1 LRASDAGRAT
11 GDTDVRTGAEYREGL
26 RDGRE
31 VWILGE
37 GRVEDV
43 TVHPATAAMV
53 DEYAAWYDRHDD
65 PAWQERLFT
74 PPDVAGRRRPL
85 AFEIPKTSD
94 DLRRLGRAIHDVAF
108 LNAGNITHTP
118 GYGALI
124 ALGVLDAVKTMGV
137 PEERI
142 AAATSYR
149 DALALSGRFLTFC
162 GGTLIPA
169 DRFRTPETRD
179 PVRLVR
185 ETDAGVVVRGMAGLH
200 TAVPFADEV
209 FISAGLFS
217 SDPKDR
223 VWFSVPVSAPGV
235 RCVARRMAARHAN
248 PFMSP
253 LSRRFDEL
261 DAQLWLDDVFV
272 PFEHVFAL
280 RFEPSA
286 GRDDA
291 RRRDSIVSWL
301 VWHQNIALLA
311 RAEFTLG
318 LALAVADSM
327 GLRGVPPVV
336 DSLVDLVID
345 VETIRTGLTAAELDP
360 EVTPAGY
367 LLPRLLHLAPSTIYA
382 YRARQRMAEVL
393 RSLAGQAGVLTPS
406 DADLADPVIGP
417 GLEHAFGGGGYTALQ
432 RAALLQLVSDH
443 VASALDG
450 REAAFETQATGG
462 MPGWRNRIQRW
473 FESYDE
479 LTNGVTAVLDVE
491 MPSIT
496 VDDLRDVGRLR
507 RAGFGV
513 TPPAQTAAPAAKQA
527 DQPIADHSI

>member
-1 LRASDAGRAT
+1 
-11 GDTDVRTGAEYREGL
+11 VRTGAEYREGL
-26 RDGRE
+26 RDGRQ
-31 VWILGE
+31 VWVLGE
-37 GRVEDV
+37 GRVADV
-43 TVHPATAAMV
+43 TAHPATAAMV
-53 DEYAAWYDRHDD
+53 AEYAAWYDRHREA
-65 PAWQERLFT
+65 AWQDRLLT
-74 PPDVAGRRRPL
+74 PPDAAGQRRPL
-85 AFEIPKTSD
+85 AFEIPRTSD

-108 LNAGNITHTP
+108 LNAGNVTHTP
-118 GYGALI
+118 GYGGLI
-124 ALGVLDAVKTMGV
+124 ALGVLDAVTTMGV
-137 PEERI
+137 PSDRI
-142 AAATSYR
+142 AAAAAYR
-149 DALALSGRFLTFC
+149 DALAASGRFLTFC
-162 GGTLIPA
+162 GGTLTPA
-169 DRFRTPETRD
+169 DRFRPAETREA
-179 PVRLVR
+179 VRLVR

-200 TAVPFADEV
+200 TAVPYADEV
-209 FISAGLFS
+209 LITAGLFS
-217 SDPKDR
+217 PDLNDR
-223 VWFSVPVSAPGV
+223 VWFAVPINAPGV
-235 RCVARRMAARHAN
+235 RCVTRRVAARHAN

-261 DAQLWLDDVFV
+261 DAELWLDDVFV
-272 PFEHVFAL
+272 PFERVFAL

-318 LALAVADSM
+318 LALAVADAM
-327 GLRGVPPVV
+327 GLKGVQPVV

-345 VETIRTGLTAAELDP
+345 VESIRTGLTAAELDP

-406 DADLADPVIGP
+406 DVDLEDPTIGP
-417 GLEHAFGGGGYTALQ
+417 GLEHAFGGGGYTARQ

-462 MPGWRNRIQRW
+462 MAAWRNRIQRW
-473 FESYDE
+473 FDRYDE
-479 LTNGVTAVLDVE
+479 LTNGVTATLDLE
-491 MPSIT
+491 MPAIA
-496 VDDLRDVGRLR
+496 VDHLRDVGRLR
-507 RAGFGV
+507 RAGFGAS
-513 TPPAQTAAPAAKQA
+513 TPAEAAAPAPGQAGRPAKGA
-527 DQPIADHSI
+527 